1 MFNRSKK
8 EFAQFDWLLLLA
20 VLGLSLCGFFVVFSA
35 TASRGGQW
43 HALKSQ
49 FAATAIGLLFIV
61 VFQFVD
67 ADYLK
72 KLAFPA
78 YGAAIFLL
86 VSTMLFGIGEDA
98 WGARSWLRLGPITFQ
113 PSEFAKIAIMLAMA
127 MLLERYQH
135 RMNKITTILLLA
147 AIMGVPILLI
157 LKQPDFGTAA
167 VFVFFL
173 ALMIFY
179 ANIHWGY
186 ILAALV
192 VVIVAT
198 PLFYQHL
205 TPMQQDR
212 ILNFFN
218 PMRDIMGSGY
228 QTYQGLIAIGSGQL
242 FGKGF
247 LKGTQTQFGFI
258 PERDTDY
265 IFAVLAEEFGFI
277 GGFLLILL
285 YAIVLVRIL
294 RIAKRAKDMFS
305 ASFCVG
311 VAAMLFIH
319 IFENIGMTIGLM
331 PLTGIPLPFL
341 SNGGTFQLINMIC
354 IGLVLCISSQRL
366 PLDFGADPP
375 AVSPV
380 LRQ

>member
-20 VLGLSLCGFFVVFSA
+20 VLALSLIGFIVVFSA

-49 FAATAIGLLFIV
+49 FASTAIGLLFIIT
-61 VFQFVD
+61 FQFVD
-67 ADYLK
+67 ADFLK
-72 KLAFPA
+72 KLALPA
-78 YGAAIFLL
+78 YGAAIILL
-86 VSTMLFGIGEDA
+86 IATMLFGIGEDA
-98 WGARSWLRLGPITFQ
+98 WGARSWLKLGPITFQ
-113 PSEFAKIAIMLAMA
+113 PSEFSKIAIMLALA

-135 RMNKITTILLLA
+135 RMNNITTILLLA

-167 VFVFFL
+167 VFLFFI

-179 ANIHWGY
+179 AQIHWGY
-186 ILAALV
+186 IVAALV
-192 VVIVAT
+192 IVVIAT

-212 ILNFFN
+212 ILNFLN
-218 PMRDIMGSGY
+218 PMRDIMDSGY

-265 IFAVLAEEFGFI
+265 IFAVLAEEFGFV
-277 GGFLLILL
+277 GGLILILL

-294 RIAKRAKDMFS
+294 LIAKRAKDMFS
-305 ASFCVG
+305 SSLCIG
-311 VAAMLFIH
+311 VASMLFIH

-341 SNGGTFQLINMIC
+341 SNGGTFQLINMVS

-375 AVSPV
+375 SLPSLSP
-380 LRQ
+380 Q